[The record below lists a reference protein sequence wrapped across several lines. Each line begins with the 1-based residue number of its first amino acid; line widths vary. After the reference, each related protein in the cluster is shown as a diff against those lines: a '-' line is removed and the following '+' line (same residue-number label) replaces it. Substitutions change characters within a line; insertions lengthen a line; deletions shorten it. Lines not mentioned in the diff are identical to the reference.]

1 MEQIETLDFEEKPK
15 KKTHI
20 LLKIFIGLLILIIVL
35 LIAGYFAFMNLTSAV
50 SNKSEI
56 INFTVE
62 EGSSVYG
69 IGEKLEK
76 EGIIKNFLAYKII
89 VKIKGINEYKAG
101 IYRLDKSLS
110 TMDIIELLTGDYYSQ
125 NDIQITFK
133 EGNNISSVVKIIS
146 ENTNITETEIYQKL
160 NDETYI
166 NLLIDKYWFLTDDI
180 KNKDIYYPLEG
191 YLYPETY
198 RIDKNASIEDIIEV
212 MLEQTNKVLSKYK
225 SQIDSSSYS
234 IHELITLASIV
245 EKEGIYKDDRKG
257 IASVFYNRLKTGMPL
272 GSDVTTYYA
281 FKVDL
286 SERDLTK
293 VELNTYNPY
302 NTRGPKMEGKL
313 PVGAISNFGETSFDA
328 VINPVDSSYYY
339 FVADKNGKTYF
350 TKTYTEHQAK
360 VSEIKKSG
368 NWIEW

>member
-15 KKTHI
+15 KKKHT
-20 LLKIFIGLLILIIVL
+20 LLKIFFVLIIVL
-35 LIAGYFAFMNLTSAV
+35 VILAVGGYFTFKNLTAGV
-50 SNKSEI
+50 SSKSDI

-76 EGIIKNFLAYKII
+76 DGIIKNFLAYKLI

-110 TMDIIELLTGDYYSQ
+110 TMEIIELLTGDYYSK

-133 EGNNISSVVKIIS
+133 EGKTISSVVKTIIS
-146 ENTNITETEIYQKL
+146 STNITENEIYQKMSDEEYL
-160 NDETYI
+160 NS
-166 NLLIDKYWFLTDDI
+166 LIGKYWFLTDDI
-180 KNKDIYYPLEG
+180 KNSNIYYPLEG

-198 RIDKNASIEDIIEV
+198 RIDKNATIEDIFKV
-212 MLEQTNKVLSKYK
+212 MLDQTDKVLSKYK

-245 EKEGIYKDDRKG
+245 EKEGIYKEDRKG
-257 IASVFYNRLKTGMPL
+257 IAGVFYNRLDAGMPL

-281 FKVDL
+281 FKIDL

-293 VELNTYNPY
+293 TELNTYNPY

-328 VINPVDSSYYY
+328 VINPIDSNYYY
-339 FVADKNGKTYF
+339 FVADKNGKTHF
-350 TKTYTEHQAK
+350 TKTYSEHQAK
-360 VSEIKKSG
+360 IAEIKKAG